1 MVEQTLRDLGLNP
14 NEVKIYLSLLPLEK
28 SPASTLGYRTK
39 LERTTARYTCRQL
52 VKKGVI
58 AEMRSGNTFYYRAES
73 PDKLLYL
80 LESEKKELQE
90 KEAQTQRIMGM
101 LKGMANPKTVLPK
114 VRFYEGKHE
123 IRDAYLTVVKELEPG
138 DVLKS
143 FAKPLDPESDPLESY
158 PFIEQGISN
167 RIDKEIFL
175 QFITPKTEVALKY
188 YKEKDKDSLRETRFL
203 PLEMADLVATEIT
216 LAKNKIFIF
225 SASDTSI
232 FCFEAEQEDIAKTY
246 HALFDLTWNSLK
258 N

>member
-101 LKGMANPKTVLPK
+101 LKGMANPKTKLP
-114 VRFYEGKHE
+114 RIEFYEGKEGVIKLYDQILE
-123 IRDAYLTVVKELEPG
+123 IGKDLDSFEDGQDMAAFIPEYIPRFIQERKKRGIHNRVICPADTKTNKESKKELRKTRTVPHKELPFSCDVKICG
-138 DVLKS
+138 DQISLFS
-143 FAKPLDPESDPLESY
+143 FQKGSEA
-158 PFIEQGISN
+158 GIAIRHQDLAENFRRLFEYNWKKLS
-167 RIDKEIFL
+167 
-175 QFITPKTEVALKY
+175 
-188 YKEKDKDSLRETRFL
+188 EKD
-203 PLEMADLVATEIT
+203 
-216 LAKNKIFIF
+216 
-225 SASDTSI
+225 
-232 FCFEAEQEDIAKTY
+232 
-246 HALFDLTWNSLK
+246 
-258 N
+258 

>member
-114 VRFYEGKHE
+114 VQFHEGLEGLKHVYEDTLKEGKTIYAFE
-123 IRDAYLTVVKELEPG
+123 NVEEMAPAAAEFI
-138 DVLKS
+138 LKNYVPRRTE
-143 FAKPLDPESDPLESY
+143 A
-158 PFIEQGISN
+158 
-167 RIDKEIFL
+167 EIFAYV
-175 QFITPKTEVALKY
+175 ITPKNKTN
-188 YKEKDKDSLRETRFL
+188 KDFRNEDKKCCRETKFL
-203 PLEMADLVATEIT
+203 PSELFPAEIEINIYGAKIAFFSYTEKEMFGVIIESKSISNT
-216 LAKNKIFIF
+216 LK
-225 SASDTSI
+225 
-232 FCFEAEQEDIAKTY
+232 
-246 HALFDLTWNSLK
+246 ALFDFCWPLAK
-258 N
+258 